1 MKRFVKT
8 ALCTVMAAL
17 VSVGAFAQQKAEKG
31 KDKAAWKEKVQ
42 AEKVAYMTTAL
53 ELTVE
58 ESQAFWPVYN
68 AVQKE
73 KGNAFKDVAAAT
85 DALKEAL
92 KEGKTGKVVKVLLE
106 SYFAANQDCDAI
118 DKEAVAKYK
127 TVLPIEKV
135 AKIFIA
141 EEQFRHQQIKRLNK
155 DHKPGEGQGH
165 QQMQEGN
172 GRQHQRGNGQSSFRG
187 NRGWND
193 GFEE

>member
-92 KEGKTGKVVKVLLE
+92 NEGKTGKEVEVLLE
-106 SYFAANQDCDAI
+106 SYLAAKEDCDAI
-118 DKEAVAKYK
+118 DTEAVAKYK

-155 DHKPGEGQGH
+155 DHKPGEGH

>member
-31 KDKAAWKEKVQ
+31 KDKAA
-42 AEKVAYMTTAL
+42 L
-53 ELTVE
+53 
-58 ESQAFWPVYN
+58 N
-68 AVQKE
+68 
-73 KGNAFKDVAAAT
+73 
-85 DALKEAL
+85 
-92 KEGKTGKVVKVLLE
+92 EGKTGKEVEVLLE
-106 SYFAANQDCDAI
+106 SYLAAKEDCDAI

-155 DHKPGEGQGH
+155 DHKPGEGH